1 MSNGE
6 DVQRINELLA
16 ERFNRIEAAVASAK
30 SIAGLFEAL
39 LSGVENEFGVPF
51 VWLTLLDDEDNDA
64 ILSALQISDMLKT
77 RYSIISPELMGELLP
92 GGMKPV
98 LANEDVK
105 PFYRLLPPS
114 RKYFVR
120 SIAVVPF
127 ALSGRRLGTWNN
139 GDADANRYAPDMKT
153 DLLESVARR
162 ISDKLTALV
171 NGEFPQQCPGGL
183 HG

>member
-6 DVQRINELLA
+6 DLKRINEILA
-16 ERFNRIEAAVASAK
+16 ERFSRIEAAVANAR

-51 VWLTLLDDEDNDA
+51 VWLTLLDDEDNDP
-64 ILSALQISDMLKT
+64 ILSELQISNLLKT
-77 RYSIISPELMGELLP
+77 RYSIVSPELLEELLP
-92 GGMKPV
+92 EGMKPL
-98 LANEDVK
+98 LANEDLK

-127 ALSGRRLGTWNN
+127 ALGGRRIGTWNN

-162 ISDKLTALV
+162 ISTQLTGLV
-171 NGEFPQQCPGGL
+171 NGTFPQQRPGGL